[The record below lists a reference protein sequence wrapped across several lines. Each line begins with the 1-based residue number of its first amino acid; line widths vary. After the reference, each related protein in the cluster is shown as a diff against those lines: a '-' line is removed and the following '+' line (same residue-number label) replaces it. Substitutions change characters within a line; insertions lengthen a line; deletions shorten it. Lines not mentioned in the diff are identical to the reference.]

1 MGRVDRDAMMQQLQ
15 AQLESATGQLES
27 ETAQQPGPIRHFFAV
42 LATGLTFLVVYVVV
56 TMRAR
61 KTGRVYGIPT
71 NHSAAAAPWTPP
83 SVDALPRHISQPRMA
98 EQWSDEDDKEMWS
111 AMRREHDST
120 RHAVRSGSA
129 DSVLSQAQT
138 VYVVI
143 FNEGT
148 EREGVYTLQS
158 KGDGRP
164 HLLTFESTDDADRFV
179 ELLQGQGLN
188 EMGKPLMWEAG
199 MAREFCDSC
208 EYAVMLVPTGT
219 VFMPPRSNCVD
230 EEAFRVREE
239 LRQFEA
245 ADGQTIVENATLGLD
260 TYTSEREM
268 LERLWGGFAP

>member
-1 MGRVDRDAMMQQLQ
+1 MMHQLHE
-15 AQLESATGQLES
+15 QLADATGKLES

-42 LATGLTFLVVYVVV
+42 LATGLSFLVAYVTI

-61 KTGRVYGIPT
+61 TTGRVYSIPT
-71 NHSAAAAPWTPP
+71 YTTKQSAVAATLAPP
-83 SVDALPRHISQPRMA
+83 SVDRVARHGWQPRMA

-120 RHAVRSGSA
+120 RHRVQSGSA
-129 DSVLSQAQT
+129 DAVLKQAQT

-179 ELLQGQGLN
+179 DLLQGQGLN
-188 EMGKPLMWEAG
+188 EMGKPLMWEVG
-199 MAREFCDSC
+199 MARDFCDSC

-230 EEAFRVREE
+230 EEAFRIREE
-239 LRQFEA
+239 IRNFEAEA
-245 ADGQTIVENATLGLD
+245 ADGQMDAENGMLGLD

-268 LERLWGGFAP
+268 LERLYGGFAP